1 MEVPDNV
8 LKLSDT
14 LCACIMNVCVCV
26 CVYLSKFG
34 MVAEIIVLGEIS
46 QLLFYY
52 VCENGFFIAMA

>member
-1 MEVPDNV
+1 MCMHYE
-8 LKLSDT
+8 
-14 LCACIMNVCVCV
+14 CVCV